1 VITLSGY
8 KTTCTAPAGSSNI
21 YAPKEKHPNKIKLTV
36 HIPENI
42 QENVRQQKVNRIY
55 DILNPGISH

>member
-1 VITLSGY
+1 MDECKIIATNM
-8 KTTCTAPAGSSNI
+8 ADNGSSHTANSNI
-21 YAPKEKHPNKIKLTV
+21 LNKIKLTI

-55 DILNPGISH
+55 DILNPEISP

>member
-1 VITLSGY
+1 MGEFKIIT
-8 KTTCTAPAGSSNI
+8 TDMADNDSSHTDNSNTL
-21 YAPKEKHPNKIKLTV
+21 NKIKLTV

-55 DILNPGISH
+55 DILNPEISR

>member
-1 VITLSGY
+1 MDECKIITANMADNGNSH
-8 KTTCTAPAGSSNI
+8 TANSN
-21 YAPKEKHPNKIKLTV
+21 ALNKIKLTV

-55 DILNPGISH
+55 DILNPEIFH